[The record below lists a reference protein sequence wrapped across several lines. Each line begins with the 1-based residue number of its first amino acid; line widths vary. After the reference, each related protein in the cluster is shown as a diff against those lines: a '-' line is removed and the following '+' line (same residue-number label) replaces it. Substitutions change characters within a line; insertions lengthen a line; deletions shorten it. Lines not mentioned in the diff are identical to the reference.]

1 MALPIR
7 VSDLTDLLKL
17 LVQSTT
23 PTAPDNP
30 AEVLSDYIAAPTS
43 GAESV
48 TTVDGVSITTHGS
61 TYVYGDAAAIYG
73 RAQWS

>member
-7 VSDLTDLLKL
+7 VSDLVDLLKL
-17 LVQSTT
+17 LTQSTQ

-30 AEVLSDYIAAPTS
+30 AEVLSDYVAAPTT
-43 GAESV
+43 GTEQV
-48 TTVDGVSITTHGS
+48 TTVDSVSITTHGP
-61 TYVYGDAAAIYG
+61 TYTYGDAAAIYG

>member
-17 LVQSTT
+17 LIQSTAPTT
-23 PTAPDNP
+23 PDDP
-30 AEVLSDYIAAPTS
+30 AEVLSDYIAAPTT
-43 GAESV
+43 GTESV
-48 TTVDGVSITTHGS
+48 TTADSVSVTAHGA
-61 TYVYGDAAAIYG
+61 TYTYGDAAAIYG